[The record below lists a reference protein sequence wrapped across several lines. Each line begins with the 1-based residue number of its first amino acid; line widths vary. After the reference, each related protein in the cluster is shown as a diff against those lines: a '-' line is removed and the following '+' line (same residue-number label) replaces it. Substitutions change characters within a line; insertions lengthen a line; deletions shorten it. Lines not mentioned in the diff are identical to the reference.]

1 MEKENKYTNFFTILF
16 IIAILIILLI
26 LTLYKKDTSKEK
38 DISNENSE
46 FISNNENN
54 SDFSHIDIDNA
65 EEAEYNKYIT
75 KEAQE
80 KLLNQKIKVQIKSIS
95 KINEVDK
102 STAIENKTEY
112 TFLLTDYDDNN
123 WITISDRDIQDNSWN
138 IKIKNDLLVY
148 GKYSGVTSLNNQ
160 QYPTIDISY
169 IYKNLDK
176 IDINYYTNIADI
188 FINNLNA
195 LYTKENFKFK
205 EMESDTGYNSTI
217 YTNQDDTLEIEL
229 IIDNDKIAMV
239 RLYINTLKSD
249 IEKIDQEFL
258 KAFLIS
264 FNEKINETNYIDLL
278 NGAKTK
284 KEELEKKAFDDDYTF
299 TPYQYDNIIIDLGT
313 SNSSINLYYSN

>member
-1 MEKENKYTNFFTILF
+1 MKKENKYISYFL
-16 IIAILIILLI
+16 ILIIMIICVILI
-26 LTLYKKDTSKEK
+26 LILDGKDVSNKDTSL
-38 DISNENSE
+38 NENSE

-54 SDFSHIDIDNA
+54 SDFSFIDIDNA
-65 EEAEYNKYIT
+65 EEAEYTKYVS

-112 TFLLTDYDDNN
+112 TFLLTDYDNNN

-138 IKIKNDLLVY
+138 IKIKNDLLIY
-148 GKYSGVTSLNNQ
+148 GKYIGMTTLNNQ
-160 QYPTIDISY
+160 LYPTIDISY

-188 FINNLNA
+188 FINNLNE

-205 EMESDTGYNSTI
+205 EMKSDTGYNTTI
-217 YTNQDDTLEIEL
+217 YTNNNDTLEIKL

-239 RLYINTLKSD
+239 DLYINTLESD
-249 IEKIDQEFL
+249 INKIDQEFL
-258 KAFLIS
+258 KVFLMS
-264 FNEKINETNYIDLL
+264 FNTKITETNYIDLL
-278 NGAKTK
+278 NSAKNK
-284 KEELEKKAFDDDYTF
+284 KEEFEKKAFNDDYTF
-299 TPYQYDNIIIDLGT
+299 TPYQFDNIIIDLGVT
-313 SNSSINLYYSN
+313 NSSIILYYSN

>member
-38 DISNENSE
+38 DITNENSE

-148 GKYSGVTSLNNQ
+148 GKYLGVTSLDNQ
-160 QYPTIDISY
+160 QYPVLDISY

-176 IDINYYTNIADI
+176 IDINHYTNIANI

-205 EMESDTGYNSTI
+205 EMESDNGYNSTI

-229 IIDNDKIAMV
+229 IIDNDKIAMAD
-239 RLYINTLKSD
+239 LYINTLESD
-249 IEKIDQEFL
+249 INKIDQEFL
-258 KAFLIS
+258 KAFLMS
-264 FNEKINETNYIDLL
+264 FNTKITETNYIDIL
-278 NGAKTK
+278 NGAKNK
-284 KEELEKKAFDDDYTF
+284 KEEFEKKAFDDDYTF
-299 TPYQYDNIIIDLGT
+299 TPYQYDNIVVDLGIT
-313 SNSSINLYYSN
+313 DSSITLYYSN

>member
-1 MEKENKYTNFFTILF
+1 MKKENKYISYFL
-16 IIAILIILLI
+16 ILIIMIICVILI
-26 LTLYKKDTSKEK
+26 LILDGKDVSNKDTSL
-38 DISNENSE
+38 NENSE

-54 SDFSHIDIDNA
+54 SDFSFIDIDNA
-65 EEAEYNKYIT
+65 EEAEYTKYVS

-112 TFLLTDYDDNN
+112 TFLLTDYDNNN

-138 IKIKNDLLVY
+138 IKIKNDLLIY
-148 GKYSGVTSLNNQ
+148 GKYIGMTTLNNQ
-160 QYPTIDISY
+160 LYPTIDISY

-188 FINNLNA
+188 FINNLNE

-205 EMESDTGYNSTI
+205 EMKSDTGYNTTI
-217 YTNQDDTLEIEL
+217 YTNNNDTLEIEL

-239 RLYINTLKSD
+239 DLYINTLESD
-249 IEKIDQEFL
+249 INKIDQEFL
-258 KAFLIS
+258 KAFLMS
-264 FNEKINETNYIDLL
+264 FNTKITETNYIDLL
-278 NGAKTK
+278 NSAKNK
-284 KEELEKKAFDDDYTF
+284 KEEFEKNAFDDDYTF
-299 TPYQYDNIIIDLGT
+299 TSYQYDNIVIDLGIT
-313 SNSSINLYYSN
+313 DSSITLYYSN

>member
-1 MEKENKYTNFFTILF
+1 MKKENKYISYFL
-16 IIAILIILLI
+16 ILIIMIICVILI
-26 LTLYKKDTSKEK
+26 LILDGKDVSNKDTPL
-38 DISNENSE
+38 NENSE

-54 SDFSHIDIDNA
+54 SDFSFIDIDNA
-65 EEAEYNKYIT
+65 EEAEYTKYVS

-112 TFLLTDYDDNN
+112 TFLLTDYDNNN

-138 IKIKNDLLVY
+138 IKIKNDLLIY
-148 GKYSGVTSLNNQ
+148 GKYIGMTTLNNQ
-160 QYPTIDISY
+160 LYPTIDISY

-188 FINNLNA
+188 FINNLNE

-205 EMESDTGYNSTI
+205 EMKSDTGYNTTI
-217 YTNQDDTLEIEL
+217 YTNNNDTLEIEL

-239 RLYINTLKSD
+239 DLYINTLESD
-249 IEKIDQEFL
+249 INKIDQEFL
-258 KAFLIS
+258 KAFLMS
-264 FNEKINETNYIDLL
+264 FNTKITETNYIDFL
-278 NGAKTK
+278 NGAKNK
-284 KEELEKKAFDDDYTF
+284 KEEFEKNAFDDDYTF
-299 TPYQYDNIIIDLGT
+299 TPYQYDNIVIDLGIT
-313 SNSSINLYYSN
+313 DSSITLYYSN